1 MPKFNFNEHCEKFLV
16 QAKRRNAQK
25 VAARLDNLCA
35 ILRQEGN
42 HVVQTKFGGS
52 VQKGTYVTG
61 LSDVDAL
68 SDRERLLFGRT
79 NPHAAG
85 QRGTCAGYHTTTD
98 GFRTTPVKAG
108 RLAVTDYSMLTGRRY
123 SCCQLFGHAPTAFE
137 LPNLVP
143 AIGVISRILT
153 SSPISSR
160 KLTRQRDGRVV
171 PVIKLAKAIADN
183 FITRTGL
190 ENQRLPHG
198 VLGD

>member
-1 MPKFNFNEHCEKFLV
+1 MAKFNFNQSCESLLV
-16 QAKRRNAQK
+16 QFKRRNSK
-25 VAARLDNLCA
+25 KLTKRLESLCA
-35 ILRQEGN
+35 ILRQESN

-108 RLAVTDYSMLTGRRY
+108 TLAVTDYSMLTGRRY
-123 SCCQLFGHAPTAFE
+123 SCCRLFGHAPTAFE

-143 AIGVISRILT
+143 ASGVISRILT

-183 FITRTGL
+183 FITRKDSKD
-190 ENQRLPHG
+190 QRIPHG
-198 VLGD
+198 VPGD